1 MLQED
6 PSVAKICF
14 DTAENELSEVFF
26 KLWTILAIL
35 MSCLTHL
42 LVMILIDEQK

>member
-14 DTAENELSEVFF
+14 DTAENELSEV